1 MTFFAFFSRIFLK
14 NLLFRINSES
24 YAIYNAIFLKRYTSL
39 FMLRLVDEIEDAWH
53 DRSMIQLK
61 PLHEP
66 TIRTTHFCARGQIQ
80 P

>member
-1 MTFFAFFSRIFLK
+1 
-14 NLLFRINSES
+14 
-24 YAIYNAIFLKRYTSL
+24 
-39 FMLRLVDEIEDAWH
+39 MLRLVDEIEDARH

-61 PLHEP
+61 PLHES